1 MEFIRR
7 ERRTGENQ
15 VWMKNMRRIKEKR
28 MIVIKNKEILVKWS
42 RVFIETTI
50 ETKKTKVF
58 PSFFPSFIPQVA
70 TIIFVGNVLF
80 EVNFLGDIYRR
91 EVWPRMVTMGSP
103 PLDLPLLLPPPSVV
117 KV

>member
-42 RVFIETTI
+42 GVFMTI
-50 ETKKTKVF
+50 E
-58 PSFFPSFIPQVA
+58 
-70 TIIFVGNVLF
+70 
-80 EVNFLGDIYRR
+80 
-91 EVWPRMVTMGSP
+91 
-103 PLDLPLLLPPPSVV
+103 
-117 KV
+117 